1 MPSSDTLTPS
11 LDPAAAHLEPAAMD
25 HAHRHLVAKILA
37 ELTHER
43 LLAPRPIPGQVDTW
57 LVATEGG
64 CEYRFRGRVHRLEH
78 WTVDPASIVRTSDG
92 AESAVDALDAVVDLA
107 DVLGIPDALLPV
119 YLEEVASTLQSAA
132 WKRTHH
138 RLTSADL
145 VHADLPTIEAAMT
158 EGHPAFIANNGRIG
172 FSLDD
177 FAAYAPEAGAPV
189 RLQWTAVRRSLAHL
203 SVGEGWDEAS
213 LWAHE
218 LDDDLVAGWREL
230 LRGLG
235 EDPDDYLFAP
245 AHPWQWQ
252 HKLAITFAPDV
263 ARRDIVP
270 LGPGRDDHRAQQSI
284 RTFLNVSD
292 PARHYVKTALSIQN
306 MGFLRGLS
314 PHYMRPTPAIN
325 DWVAGRVR
333 TDPELQE
340 CGFDVLREVAAIGYT
355 GGAYQ
360 RLPRSSAHQKMF
372 AALWRESATSRLRDG
387 ERAATMASLLH
398 RDAGGV
404 SLVSQLVAASGLTAG
419 DWLAR
424 YLRAYLRPLVHC
436 LAQHRLAFMPH
447 GENLILVLRD
457 HAPARV
463 LMKDV
468 GEEVAVFAGAEV
480 PDEISRIKVDVDPD
494 LQVLSILTDAVD
506 GFLRF
511 LAAICADDG
520 LLSDDEFWSLARE
533 VVQQHAADHPELAER
548 LAELDVLRP
557 RFAHSCLNRLQLRNT
572 LQMVDLADQASS
584 LIMAGELVNPMAVV
598 RSRVT

>member
-1 MPSSDTLTPS
+1 MPSSDTLSPT
-11 LDPAAAHLEPAAMD
+11 LDPAAAHLEPGAMEL
-25 HAHRHLVAKILA
+25 AHRHLVAKILA

-43 LLAPRPIPGQVDTW
+43 LFAPQAVAGHVDTW
-57 LVATEGG
+57 VVRTDDATT
-64 CEYRFRGRVHRLEH
+64 YRFRGRVHRLEH
-78 WTVDPASIVRTSDG
+78 WTIDPASIERRAG
-92 AESAVDALDAVVDLA
+92 AELVAVDALDAVVDLA
-107 DVLGIPDALLPV
+107 PTLGIPDALLPV

-132 WKRTHH
+132 WKRRHH
-138 RLTSADL
+138 RLSSADL

-172 FSLDD
+172 FSLED
-177 FAAYAPEAGAPV
+177 FAAYAPEAGATV
-189 RLQWTAVRRSLAHL
+189 RLQWTAVRRRLAHL
-203 SVGEGWDEAS
+203 SVGHGWDEAS

-235 EDPDDYLFAP
+235 EDPDTYLFAP
-245 AHPWQWQ
+245 VHPWQWQ
-252 HKLAITFAPDV
+252 HKLAVTFAPDV

-284 RTFLNVSD
+284 RTFLNASD

-333 TDPELQE
+333 TDPELQA

-360 RLPRSSAHQKMF
+360 RLPQSSPHQKMF

-398 RDAGGV
+398 RDAQGV
-404 SLVSQLVAASGLTAG
+404 SLVSQLVAASGLGAQE
-419 DWLAR
+419 WLAR

-436 LAQHRLAFMPH
+436 LAAHRLAFMPH

-457 HAPARV
+457 HAPVRV
-463 LMKDV
+463 LMKDI
-468 GEEVAVFAGAEV
+468 GEEVAVFARPDDPEV
-480 PDEISRIKVDVDPD
+480 TMPDDIARIRVDVEPD

-511 LAAICADDG
+511 LAAICVDDD
-520 LLSDDEFWSLARE
+520 LIAQDQFWMLARAVLE
-533 VVQQHAADHPELAER
+533 EHAADHPEIADR
-548 LAELDVLRP
+548 LAELDVQRP

-584 LIMAGELVNPMAVV
+584 LIMAGELANPLAP
-598 RSRVT
+598 